1 MVPVVQNSSLP
12 LLLKQ
17 LIKEKEDLSKK
28 KACSNMEPNPESS
41 LKEPGHFISLRLC
54 PPGDNVC
61 RMDMQCEVGF
71 MPGIPVGRWGRI

>member
-1 MVPVVQNSSLP
+1 
-12 LLLKQ
+12 
-17 LIKEKEDLSKK
+17 
-28 KACSNMEPNPESS
+28 MEPNPESS
-41 LKEPGHFISLRLC
+41 LKESGHFISLRLC